1 MTQSDTQI
9 AAPEDADPFEQM
21 PIERLRAYMAL
32 CFVGFSIFVFGMGV
46 RFDISPLG
54 VYAHYADPELLRTR
68 LIESCFYLHVQPP
81 LYNLAL
87 GVVLKLCPGFET
99 QAFFALFTATGL
111 ALSLMLLTLMVRLG
125 VSKKVSFALTLLF
138 ACSPSFILFQNLLLY
153 TLQCAMLL
161 TAAALLLHIFL
172 AERRAWAGWGF
183 FTALFL
189 LGGIRSMYHLVYY
202 VAVAAAVLAMTRP
215 FRWRYAAMALI
226 PGLLFFSFYVKSY
239 VLFGQF
245 TTSSFPGKSLWVKSI
260 GNLPWSERV
269 KLAGAGKISK
279 VSLVE
284 RFWAIDYYPPELR
297 EPAGFEGIPVL
308 REKTRSTREVNYNHL
323 SELRISELYT
333 KDAIYGILHYP
344 KTFLCSTAWAALN
357 YCSPNH
363 LDAPSLGWLDTL
375 YDRALYGRIDVTLSR
390 YIPWLGASKHVPY
403 VFLLT
408 GLPALFVFGLWR
420 TIRSEA
426 TAERGVFLF
435 MCFTIFYVGALSIV
449 LELPE
454 TNRYRFESD
463 PFYIVFLGLYLQR
476 SIASWHERMSQPLE
490 VPGDAQ
496 RPPST

>member
-1 MTQSDTQI
+1 MAIVLGIETSCDEDGRRI
-9 AAPEDADPFEQM
+9 VASAPASQM

-54 VYAHYADPELLRTR
+54 MYAHYADPELLRMR
-68 LIESCFYLHVQPP
+68 LFESCFYLHVQPP

-87 GVVLKLCPGFET
+87 GIVLKLCPGFET
-99 QAFFALFTATGL
+99 QAFYALFLATGL

-125 VSKKVSFALTLLF
+125 VSEKVSFALTALF

-172 AERRAWAGWGF
+172 AERRGWAGWGF
-183 FTALFL
+183 FIALFL

-202 VAVAAAVLAMTRP
+202 IAVAAGVLALTRP

-226 PGLLFFSFYVKSY
+226 PGLLFFSFYLKSY

-245 TTSSFPGKSLWVKSI
+245 TTSSFPGKSLWVKTI

-269 KLAGAGKISK
+269 KLVEAGTISK

-284 RFWAIDYYPPELR
+284 RWWAIDYYPPELR
-297 EPAGFEGIPVL
+297 EPAGYEDIPVL
-308 REKTRSTREVNYNHL
+308 REKSRSTGEVNYNHL

-333 KDAIYGILHYP
+333 KDAMYGFLHYP
-344 KTFLCSTAWAALN
+344 KTFLCSTAWAALTFF
-357 YCSPNH
+357 SPNH

-375 YDRALYGRIDVTLSR
+375 YDRAAYGKIDVKLAR
-390 YIPWLGASKHVPY
+390 YIPWLGGSKHVPY
-403 VFLLT
+403 VFLLI
-408 GLPALFVFGLWR
+408 GLPTLFVFGLWR
-420 TIRSEA
+420 TMRSTA
-426 TAERGVFLF
+426 TAERGVLLF
-435 MCFTIFYVGALSIV
+435 MCFTIFYVGALSII

-463 PFYIVFLGLYLQR
+463 PFNVVLLGLFLQAA
-476 SIASWHERMSQPLE
+476 IIPWTERMLE
-490 VPGDAQ
+490 IKDEG
-496 RPPST
+496 